1 MVPLVWGGCVAA
13 VAGGVLMTSSR
24 ADGGAGGGLAS
35 GDLLLVAAAVMWSL
49 QVPHPLGP
57 PWDPSGT
64 PGTSL
69 LRTLLADPY
78 DLQRWQCPE
87 RE

>member
-13 VAGGVLMTSSR
+13 LAGGVLMTSSR
-24 ADGGAGGGLAS
+24 ADSGAGGALAS

-57 PWDPSGT
+57 LWDPSARG
-64 PGTSL
+64 PRDLSAP
-69 LRTLLADPY
+69 RTAGGP
-78 DLQRWQCPE
+78 R
-87 RE
+87 